1 MKRLYRIAITALGFF
16 TFGFLG
22 IFFQFLIFPG
32 IVALVHPAQRR
43 KRLARAV
50 IHKTF
55 AWFIEFLRIIG
66 VLKWRATGLEALKEP
81 GQLILANHLTL
92 IDVVFLFSF
101 TPNACA
107 IVKEPL
113 AKNPF
118 TWGALYAA
126 GYIINRG
133 GNELI
138 EQSIKELREGS
149 SLIIFPEGT
158 RTPAGIRPKLKHGA
172 MVTSLRSGI
181 SPTLVAIDCK
191 PIGLSK
197 EKPWWEVTDSVMNF
211 SFNVLGKL
219 DISPYLPLYQ
229 DCPPKATRALSRA
242 IFDKLFSHY
251 DNMPPA

>member
-1 MKRLYRIAITALGFF
+1 MKRLYRIAITGLGFF
-16 TFGFLG
+16 AFGFFG
-22 IFFQFLIFPG
+22 IFFQFLIFPA
-32 IVALVHPAQRR
+32 IVVLVHPIERR
-43 KRLARAV
+43 KRVARAI
-50 IHKTF
+50 IHVTF
-55 AWFIEFLRIIG
+55 AWFIEFLRVIG
-66 VLKWRATGLEALKEP
+66 VLKWTAEGLDTLKHP

-107 IVKEPL
+107 IVKKSI

-126 GYIINRG
+126 GYIVNQG

-149 SLIIFPEGT
+149 NLIIFPEGT

-172 MVTSLRSGI
+172 MVTSLRSEI

-191 PIGLSK
+191 PRGLSK
-197 EKPWWEVTDSVMNF
+197 EKPWWKVPDSAMQF
-211 SFNVLGKL
+211 SFKVLGKL
-219 DISPYLPLYQ
+219 DISLYLPLYQ
-229 DCPPKATRALSRA
+229 EAPPKATRALCQA

-251 DNMPPA
+251 DNMPSR